1 VWGGGGGGGRGGG
14 GQGAA
19 GLLQRKLKPLNHITL
34 ILSHL
39 MHSDTS
45 IHQKQTYVMLSTGYQ
60 SMLFVFFIFSNQNM
74 VKIKLF

>member
-1 VWGGGGGGGRGGG
+1 MGGGGWWVGKRG
-14 GQGAA
+14 QAAA
-19 GLLQRKLKPLNHITL
+19 GLLQKKLKPLNHITL

-45 IHQKQTYVMLSTGYQ
+45 IHQEQTYVMLSTEYQ